1 MRAKR
6 LRSNSHGHG
15 HGPSAD
21 GATNDE
27 PMDPSLMTERQQL
40 AFLLRKTAQDAP
52 SSPSSDSSNGASSA
66 DEDGAS
72 ASLPSR
78 RRPVKRAKP
87 RARTSVAEGAVVYC
101 GRGRP
106 PKNSIKLPAAGSA
119 AHSRPLRT
127 SPRTRSTDAD
137 ADTGIQAAES
147 KATTVTVP
155 NRAPSSIPE
164 DKVVKLHLKVE
175 LLAAPEKPSPSSAS
189 DVALLAC
196 SSSPSSAGSNAPP
209 CALCCDLAPF
219 CDAPLFLCPACDQK
233 YPTQQALGRVCM
245 T

>member
-15 HGPSAD
+15 PSVD

-52 SSPSSDSSNGASSA
+52 SSPSSDSSSGASSA

-72 ASLPSR
+72 ASLASR

-119 AHSRPLRT
+119 APSRPLRT
-127 SPRTRSTDAD
+127 SPRTRSAD
-137 ADTGIQAAES
+137 ADTGIRAAEA
-147 KATTVTVP
+147 KVTTVTVP
-155 NRAPSSIPE
+155 SRAPSSIQE

-189 DVALLAC
+189 DVALLGC
-196 SSSPSSAGSNAPP
+196 SSIPSSAGSNAPP